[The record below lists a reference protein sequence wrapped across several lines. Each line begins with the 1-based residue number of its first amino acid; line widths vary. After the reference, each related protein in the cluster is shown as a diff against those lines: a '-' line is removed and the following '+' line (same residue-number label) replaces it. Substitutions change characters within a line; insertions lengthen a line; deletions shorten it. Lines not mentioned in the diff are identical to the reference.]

1 METAIPGRRK
11 EAALQKSAP
20 DPQKAHAAAEA
31 AIDKKG
37 LEPVL
42 LDLTAE
48 DSYTDYLLVV
58 SARSDRQVRSIADHV
73 VEVLTEQGHKLLGIE
88 GRREGR
94 WALVDF
100 GDVVVHI
107 FYHPLREF
115 YDVEGLWAEAPRVP
129 LDVPPDQRIRPS
141 DPEELGYSL
150 AK

>member
-1 METAIPGRRK
+1 MQGSQPNLKKAQAAV
-11 EAALQKSAP
+11 EAAL
-20 DPQKAHAAAEA
+20 
-31 AIDKKG
+31 DKKA

-42 LDLTAE
+42 LDLSDE

-73 VEVLTEQGHKLLGIE
+73 TEALLAEGYKLLGVE

-100 GDVVVHI
+100 GDLVVHV

-115 YDVEGLWAEAPRVP
+115 YDVEGLWGDAKRVP
-129 LDVPPDQRIRPS
+129 LVVPPDQRIRPS

>member
-1 METAIPGRRK
+1 LQESQPN
-11 EAALQKSAP
+11 LQKAL
-20 DPQKAHAAAEA
+20 AAAEA
-31 AIDKKG
+31 ALDRKA
-37 LEPVL
+37 LEPAL
-42 LDLTAE
+42 LDLSDE
-48 DSYTDYLLVV
+48 DSYTDFLLVV

-73 VEVLTEQGHKLLGIE
+73 IEALTEQGYKLLGVE

-100 GDVVVHI
+100 GDVVVHV

-115 YDVEGLWAEAPRVP
+115 YDVEGLWVDAKRVP
-129 LDVPPDQRIRPS
+129 LQVPPDQRIRPY

>member
-1 METAIPGRRK
+1 M
-11 EAALQKSAP
+11 
-20 DPQKAHAAAEA
+20 
-31 AIDKKG
+31 
-37 LEPVL
+37 
-42 LDLTAE
+42 
-48 DSYTDYLLVV
+48 
-58 SARSDRQVRSIADHV
+58 
-73 VEVLTEQGHKLLGIE
+73 
-88 GRREGR
+88 RREGR

>member
-1 METAIPGRRK
+1 MQGNQPN
-11 EAALQKSAP
+11 L
-20 DPQKAHAAAEA
+20 QKAHAAAEA
-31 AIDKKG
+31 ALDKKA

-42 LDLTAE
+42 LDLSDE

-58 SARSDRQVRSIADHV
+58 SARSDRQVRSIAEHV
-73 VEVLTEQGHKLLGIE
+73 VEALTAEGYKLLGVE
-88 GRREGR
+88 GLREGR

-100 GDVVVHI
+100 GDVVVHV

-115 YDVEGLWAEAPRVP
+115 YDVEGLWGDAPRIP
-129 LDVPPDQRIRPS
+129 LAVPPDQRIRPS

>member
-1 METAIPGRRK
+1 MQGNEPN
-11 EAALQKSAP
+11 L
-20 DPQKAHAAAEA
+20 QKAHAAAQA
-31 AIDKKG
+31 ALDKKA

-42 LDLTAE
+42 LDLSTE

-73 VEVLTEQGHKLLGIE
+73 IEVLTEQGYKLLGVE

-100 GDVVVHI
+100 GDIVVHV

-115 YDVEGLWAEAPRVP
+115 YDVEGLWGEAKHIP
-129 LDVPPDQRIRPS
+129 LVVPPDQRIRPS